1 MFQTLITNTKQ
12 QIEETQETQRAQTAE
27 DPRQGE
33 NVKIREK
40 QTQLWKNTENNYI
53 RVFRN
58 HKSKTKME

>member
-1 MFQTLITNTKQ
+1 MFQILITNTKQ
-12 QIEETQETQRAQTAE
+12 QIEETQETQRAETEE
-27 DPRQGE
+27 DPRHRE

-58 HKSKTKME
+58 YKSKTKME

>member
-1 MFQTLITNTKQ
+1 MFQILITNTKQ
-12 QIEETQETQRAQTAE
+12 QIEETQETQRAETEE
-27 DPRQGE
+27 DPRHGE